1 MTSSPNCTWSGKIKW
16 HQCDDSVF
24 ATWLKTNSRKKEKRS
39 MIARNLWCENGVTSQ
54 KWLGTTDLQSHLWL
68 RWHTQN
74 SFLFVISG
82 DSPPPFS
89 SFRLCCLPRLKL
101 ESASA
106 SVMGCALIVRDT
118 LPLWDTK
125 RGGRNSENP
134 NRKSGLGERAMCLGS
149 PFCRELTGRSS
160 KPWPFTGRWW
170 GWCANTCTEKS
181 DVCSRLG
188 DEFLKTHDFTW

>member
-24 ATWLKTNSRKKEKRS
+24 ATWLKTKKTK
-39 MIARNLWCENGVTSQ
+39 
-54 KWLGTTDLQSHLWL
+54 KKDLWL
-68 RWHTQN
+68 PEICDVKMGSRAKNGWEPLIYKVTFDLDDTHRI
-74 SFLFVISG
+74 LFCSSSQVTHL
-82 DSPPPFS
+82 PPFS

-118 LPLWDTK
+118 LPLWDTM

-134 NRKSGLGERAMCLGS
+134 NRKSGLGERAVCLGS

-181 DVCSRLG
+181 NMCSRLG